1 MQILGRVG
9 SDPRVFVQD
18 EQRQLVFFNVVT
30 NEVIKR
36 TLDDGSGECVSCS
49 LWQGCIIHCAI

>member
-1 MQILGRVG
+1 M
-9 SDPRVFVQD
+9 FVQD

-36 TLDDGSGECVSCS
+36 TLDDGTSRRTLRES
-49 LWQGCIIHCAI
+49 LVNPIPYYYYS